1 MRYFGYCSRASM
13 TNAAFHALLGRPPRE
28 PESSL
33 DQFAMD
39 VAASIQAATEEIML
53 RIARHVAKTYREA
66 NLCLAGGVA
75 LNCVANGKIVKEGL
89 FERVW
94 VQPAAGDSG
103 GALGAALTAHH
114 MHYGANRQARKPD
127 GMRGS
132 FLGPQFSTT
141 EAQDT
146 LERLGAHLQVRSD
159 DDLLEEVADKL
170 DAGLA
175 VGWFQGRMEYGP
187 RALGARSIIA
197 DARHADMQRNLNLRI
212 KFRESFR
219 PFAPAVLAEHAA
231 EWFEVEDDSPYMLFT
246 APVRHDKRMDVE
258 DTGARGLEEAE
269 TGAVAGAGNHPRRL
283 ERAPPDR
290 ASRHQPQ
297 VPCTIGSFLS

>member
-1 MRYFGYCSRASM
+1 
-13 TNAAFHALLGRPPRE
+13 
-28 PESSL
+28 
-33 DQFAMD
+33 
-39 VAASIQAATEEIML
+39 
-53 RIARHVAKTYREA
+53 
-66 NLCLAGGVA
+66 
-75 LNCVANGKIVKEGL
+75 
-89 FERVW
+89 
-94 VQPAAGDSG
+94 
-103 GALGAALTAHH
+103 
-114 MHYGANRQARKPD
+114 
-127 GMRGS
+127 MRGS
-132 FLGPQFSTT
+132 FLGPQFSTA

-197 DARHADMQRNLNLRI
+197 DARHADMQRLNLRI

-258 DTGARGLEEAE
+258 DTGARGLEKLKLVRSLVPAI
-269 TGAVAGAGNHPRRL
+269 THVDWS
-283 ERAPPDR
+283 AP
-290 ASRHQPQ
+290 SRPCIATPPQ